1 MRMFSLSLLVSAI
14 LCIYEVPCEE
24 YQPSDLNLQNTNMP
38 ENQLNFE
45 HKKINELLPTVM
57 VVLLVRN
64 KAHTLPHFLA
74 LFERLKYP
82 KDRMGLFIRS
92 DHNEDD
98 SLKIMETWIKKWN
111 TKM

>member
-1 MRMFSLSLLVSAI
+1 
-14 LCIYEVPCEE
+14 
-24 YQPSDLNLQNTNMP
+24 MP

-45 HKKINELLPTVM
+45 HKKINELPPTVM

-98 SLKIMETWIKKWN
+98 SLKIMETWIRKWN
-111 TKM
+111 TKKEMGFQDTYNFIDSKLSLISQ